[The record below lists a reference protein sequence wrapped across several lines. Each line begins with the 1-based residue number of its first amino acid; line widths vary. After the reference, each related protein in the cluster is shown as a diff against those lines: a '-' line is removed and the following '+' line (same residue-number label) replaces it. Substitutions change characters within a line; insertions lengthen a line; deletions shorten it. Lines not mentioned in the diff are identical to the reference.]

1 MSNNTWNNEVMEI
14 LEKLRKNSLSMYNK
28 HRHRYLEYNSL
39 TKYFDLPIIVCSV
52 FGASFSSL
60 NSIPVD
66 KTQLIN
72 VSISM
77 FVTILTSIKLYLN
90 LSSNIN
96 EEISISKDF
105 YILSIDIFK
114 IVTLN
119 QDDRHIDP
127 LEFVNGCYSRYI
139 KLIEASSLLR
149 KNIKHDELVKI
160 DMKRYISDSP
170 TSSVSSG
177 DSYNGSN
184 PIIVSR
190 EDEV

>member
-1 MSNNTWNNEVMEI
+1 MSNTWNNEIMEI
-14 LEKLRKNSLSMYNK
+14 LEKLRKNSLAMYNK
-28 HRHRYLEYNSL
+28 HRHRYLEFNSL
-39 TKYFDLPIIVCSV
+39 TKYFDLPIIGCSV

-60 NSIPVD
+60 NSIPED
-66 KTQLIN
+66 KTQVIN

-114 IVTLN
+114 IVTLH

-160 DMKRYISDSP
+160 DMKRYISDS
-170 TSSVSSG
+170 SSSSSISS